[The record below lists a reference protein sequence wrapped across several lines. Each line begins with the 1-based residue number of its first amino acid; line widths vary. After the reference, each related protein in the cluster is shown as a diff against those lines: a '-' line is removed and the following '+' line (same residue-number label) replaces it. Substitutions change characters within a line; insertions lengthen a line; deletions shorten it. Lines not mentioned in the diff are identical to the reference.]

1 MQYNLPHM
9 KRVLF
14 VGQAMPAVKRH
25 PHHWPSLNLWLYSI
39 GLTDTD
45 IQENFLYTALVNY
58 FPGYQDKGGHKV
70 PTKEETI
77 KERERLKKA
86 IVDFKPDILVTI
98 GKLSLSYCLNQKIDK
113 LDKNYI
119 GKTFNI
125 NPYGMLEKNILV
137 IPLPHPSGAST
148 WIYQKNN
155 KRLLRK
161 ALNILKLELN

>member
-1 MQYNLPHM
+1 M

-70 PTKEETI
+70 PTKEEAE
-77 KERERLKKA
+77 KERERLKKT
-86 IVDFKPDILVTI
+86 IIDFDPEILVTV
-98 GKLSLSYCLNQKIDK
+98 GKLSLSYCLNKKTDK
-113 LDKNYI
+113 LDENYI
-119 GKTFNI
+119 SKTFVI

-148 WIYQKNN
+148 WIYKKGN
-155 KRLLRK
+155 RLLLQK
-161 ALNILKLELN
+161 ALKNLRNSLR